1 MAKLPE
7 QTLIIILNLQRRLI
21 EGIDE
26 ATALEL
32 LLLQEFG
39 ETEASESN
47 LEQLQNIRQRLTN
60 PYLRLSTL
68 LLRVAE
74 FQPLAPTAMIDLL
87 AQTIQGGQAAV
98 DAAQASVEEIR
109 RDWNP

>member
-7 QTLIIILNLQRRLI
+7 QTLTIILNLQRQFFR
-21 EGIDE
+21 GIDE

-32 LLLQEFG
+32 MLTQEFG
-39 ETEASESN
+39 ETEASESD
-47 LEQLQNIRQRLTN
+47 LEQLQNIRQRLTD
-60 PYLRLSTL
+60 PYSRLSTL

-74 FQPLAPTAMIDLL
+74 FQPLAPTAMLDLL
-87 AQTIQGGQAAV
+87 AQTIQRGQAAV

-109 RDWNP
+109 RDWNL